1 MLLLI
6 ISYFLYLIIFNQNKY
21 NILIFTIIF
30 SIIYII
36 EKCYTFETFEII
48 NIDKN
53 ANILYNNQ
61 LFEYGKL
68 FNKSYLKIK
77 PIKLVFNFINNLSYD
92 NNIDNKID
100 SFLYPYTEI
109 IGAQITNV
117 NYENNLK
124 IQSYIKLINNYGII
138 LDTLNN
144 KNTNMKHNI
153 IAYGII
159 E

>member
-68 FNKSYLKIK
+68 FNKS
-77 PIKLVFNFINNLSYD
+77 
-92 NNIDNKID
+92 
-100 SFLYPYTEI
+100 
-109 IGAQITNV
+109 
-117 NYENNLK
+117 
-124 IQSYIKLINNYGII
+124 
-138 LDTLNN
+138 
-144 KNTNMKHNI
+144 
-153 IAYGII
+153 
-159 E
+159 

>member
-36 EKCYTFETFEII
+36 EKCNVFETFEII

-61 LFEYGKL
+61 LFEYGKS

-77 PIKLVFNFINNLSYD
+77 PINLVLNFINNLYYD
-92 NNIDNKID
+92 NNINNKID
-100 SFLYPYTEI
+100 AFLYPYTEV

-117 NYENNLK
+117 NFENNSKLS
-124 IQSYIKLINNYGII
+124 SYIKLINNNGII
-138 LDTLNN
+138 LNTLDN
-144 KNTNMKHNI
+144 KNSLMKHNI
-153 IAYGII
+153 IAYGIS